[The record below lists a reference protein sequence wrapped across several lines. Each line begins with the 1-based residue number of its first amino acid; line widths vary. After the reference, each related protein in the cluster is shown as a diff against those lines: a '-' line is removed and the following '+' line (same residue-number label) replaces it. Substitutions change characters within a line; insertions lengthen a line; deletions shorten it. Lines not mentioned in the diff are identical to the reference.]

1 MKRSFIIT
9 AGGIGRRMG
18 ADVPKQFLQ
27 LGGKPIL
34 MQTIDQLHRFDKVA
48 EIILTLPESYLDTWK
63 DLTEEYDFHT
73 VHTVVVGGKER
84 FHSIEQALR
93 FCSGD
98 VVAVHDGV
106 RPLVSTETLHRL
118 FDEAKHSTAVIP
130 VIPVRESLRRKT
142 SEKTVAVPRTD
153 YLIVQTP
160 QVFNRKLL
168 IEAYNQEYI
177 ENFTDDA
184 SVVENLGHVIATVEG
199 NEENIKIT
207 SPGDLLLAEA
217 LLKLRSDEGNF

>member
-1 MKRSFIIT
+1 MK
-9 AGGIGRRMG
+9 
-18 ADVPKQFLQ
+18 
-27 LGGKPIL
+27 
-34 MQTIDQLHRFDKVA
+34 TIEQLHRFDKVA
-48 EIILTLPESYLDTWK
+48 EIIITLPEPYLDEWK
-63 DLTEEYDFHT
+63 TLSEKHDFHI

-84 FHSIEQALR
+84 FHSIQRALQ

-106 RPLVSTETLHRL
+106 RPLISTDTLKRL
-118 FDEAKHSTAVIP
+118 FEEVKHSNAVIP
-130 VIPVRESLRRKT
+130 VIAVRESLRRKT
-142 SEKTVAVPRTD
+142 DEATIAVPRTE

-160 QVFNRKLL
+160 QVFRRTLL
-168 IEAYNQEYI
+168 IEAYNQDYS

-184 SVVENLGHVIATVEG
+184 SVVESFGNAIATVQG

-207 SPGDLLLAEA
+207 SPGDLLLADA